1 MHRLLSRFA
10 DMVSEGEIKD
20 LEPIPNKM
28 FTYEELEYLWRN
40 GYIYESNNVFY
51 ASVPDAFR

>member
-1 MHRLLSRFA
+1 MSRPQTSNPTQPFW
-10 DMVSEGEIKD
+10 ERD
-20 LEPIPNKM
+20 LEPIPNKT